1 MNKHEK
7 RQKSILP
14 GPIGVKVV
22 KTKYHP
28 DGDITYALRSFK
40 KEMKEYGILDEYKSR
55 RYHTSKSAKNRKMME
70 RAKYFQQVSDMN
82 KG

>member
-7 RQKSILP
+7 RQKSILT
-14 GPIGVKVV
+14 GAVGVKVV
-22 KTKYHP
+22 RSKFQP

-55 RYHTSKSAKNRKMME
+55 RYHIPKSAKKRKMME

-82 KG
+82 KD